1 MDSLTQIILGAAVGE
16 ATLGRKVGNRAMLW
30 GAVGGTIP
38 DLDVLGG
45 LFLSEIDNV
54 AFHRGFSHSIL
65 FCILGAFLFGWLV
78 NQIYTSS
85 NHKWIAITTKSLA
98 GILIISALQFVF
110 SRLYPDNFI
119 PLIVAFFGVVL
130 LGYFNIKK
138 SYFSS
143 EWTPPNA
150 SIRDWQ
156 WLFFWALITHPL
168 LDCFTMYGT
177 QLFLPFSN
185 MRVAWSTIS
194 VADPLYTLPF
204 LVCLIIASR
213 ISFQSPRRRHWNYIG
228 IIFSSAYLL
237 FTVFNKNRINQLF
250 ADSIKNQGTQI
261 ERFITNPSI
270 LTNILWNY
278 TGEAKNHYY
287 LAQYSLFDKKEVTFS
302 KIDKNHDLLKN
313 YEKDKTLQTLQWFS
327 DGFFT
332 LHDMGDEYQF
342 SDLRFGSFSG
352 KGTGPD
358 DYFFRFMINEEDGLY
373 QLNEVQSGPPE
384 DKRENMFSLLF
395 KRVMGI
401 DSIDDSQ
408 ASQPLDTVQQA
419 TKTRE
424 LVWSDEFDKNGPVD
438 TLKWFHQTKLPSG
451 GNWYNNEVQHYTNR
465 IDNSFVENG
474 ILKIVAKKET
484 FTDQGQTKQYTSA
497 RLNSKF
503 SFKCGRV
510 DIRAKLPSGRGTW
523 PAFWTLGKN
532 ISEDGAYWQKKGFGN
547 TSWPACGE
555 IDIMEHWGREQDL
568 VKSATHTPFSHGET
582 INQGGRVIS
591 TCSSE
596 FHIYSLDWSEEKLV
610 FMIDDVV
617 HYTYNPTVKN
627 KDTWPYTSE
636 QYLLLNFAI
645 EPLIDP
651 NFISDAIE
659 IDYVRVYN

>member
-156 WLFFWALITHPL
+156 WLFFWAFITHPL

-194 VADPLYTLPF
+194 VADPLYTVPF

-352 KGTGPD
+352 RGTGPD

-408 ASQPLDTVQQA
+408 ACQPLDTVQQA

-451 GNWYNNEVQHYTNR
+451 GSWYNNEVQHYTNR

-474 ILKIVAKKET
+474 ILKILAKKET
-484 FTDQGQTKQYTSA
+484 FTDQGQTKQYTFIKKLAVEA
-497 RLNSKF
+497 RVPLAP
-503 SFKCGRV
+503 RY
-510 DIRAKLPSGRGTW
+510 SG
-523 PAFWTLGKN
+523 
-532 ISEDGAYWQKKGFGN
+532 YCVKK
-547 TSWPACGE
+547 
-555 IDIMEHWGREQDL
+555 
-568 VKSATHTPFSHGET
+568 
-582 INQGGRVIS
+582 
-591 TCSSE
+591 
-596 FHIYSLDWSEEKLV
+596 
-610 FMIDDVV
+610 
-617 HYTYNPTVKN
+617 
-627 KDTWPYTSE
+627 
-636 QYLLLNFAI
+636 
-645 EPLIDP
+645 
-651 NFISDAIE
+651 
-659 IDYVRVYN
+659 